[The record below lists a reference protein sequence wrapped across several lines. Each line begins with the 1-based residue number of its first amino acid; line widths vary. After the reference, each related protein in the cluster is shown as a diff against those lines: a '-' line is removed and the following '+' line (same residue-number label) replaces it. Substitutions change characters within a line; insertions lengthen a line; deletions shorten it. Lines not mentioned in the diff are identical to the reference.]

1 VLYNRA
7 DAEILEDKRAM
18 MMNRDRIG
26 FWVRLVAILLAFF
39 FIASFIFVGL
49 GTNVN
54 YNLFDLIGG
63 EDQQAGGQTTDPQDQ
78 IREAERQLQENPK
91 DPDAIKEL
99 AALYYQTGRY
109 DEAARVLQNG
119 REVAPKDPEIPF
131 LLGQVYLQEAQA
143 TPGEEQDKLY
153 QQAGDTFAA
162 AAEVEPENEDA
173 YLFAG
178 ESYDR
183 AGEPAQAIKYYNGYL
198 DLEPKGQ
205 QSEAVKER
213 ISTLLEG
220 GKTTGG

>member
-1 VLYNRA
+1 
-7 DAEILEDKRAM
+7 M

-26 FWVRLVAILLAFF
+26 FWVRLLSIVLAFF

-63 EDQQAGGQTTDPQDQ
+63 DDQQAGEQTTDPQDQ
-78 IREAERQLQENPK
+78 IQEAEKQLEEHPK

-99 AALYYQTGRY
+99 AALYYQSGRY
-109 DEAARVLQNG
+109 DDAARVLQDG
-119 REVAPKDPEIPF
+119 SEVAPTDPEIPF

-143 TPGEEQDKLY
+143 TPGKEQDKLY
-153 QQAGDTFAA
+153 QQAGDAFAA
-162 AAEVEPENEDA
+162 AAEIDPKNEDA

-178 ESYDR
+178 QSYDR
-183 AGEPAQAIKYYNGYL
+183 AGEPALAIKYYNGYL
-198 DLEPKGQ
+198 DLEPEGK
-205 QSEAVKER
+205 QSKAVKER

-220 GKTTGG
+220 GEETTSE

>member
-1 VLYNRA
+1 
-7 DAEILEDKRAM
+7 M

-39 FIASFIFVGL
+39 FVASFVFVGL
-49 GTNVN
+49 GTNVS

-63 EDQQAGGQTTDPQDQ
+63 QDQQAGGQTTDPQDQ
-78 IREAERQLQENPK
+78 IEEAERELQENPK

-99 AALYYQTGRY
+99 AALYYQNGRY
-109 DEAARVLQNG
+109 DDAARVLQDG
-119 REVAPKDPEIPF
+119 REVAPNDEEIPF
-131 LLGQVYLQEAQA
+131 LLGQVYLQEALA
-143 TPGEEQDKLY
+143 TPGEEQDRLY
-153 QQAGDTFAA
+153 LQAGDAFAA
-162 AAEVEPENEDA
+162 ATELEPENEDA

-198 DLEPKGQ
+198 DLEPEGE

-220 GKTTGG
+220 GEATSG

>member
-1 VLYNRA
+1 
-7 DAEILEDKRAM
+7 M

-39 FIASFIFVGL
+39 FVASFIFVGL
-49 GTNVN
+49 GTNVS

-63 EDQQAGGQTTDPQDQ
+63 DDQQAGEQTTDPQDQ
-78 IREAERQLQENPK
+78 IQEAEKQLEEHPK

-109 DEAARVLQNG
+109 DDAARVLQDG
-119 REVAPKDPEIPF
+119 REVAPEDPEIPF

-153 QQAGDTFAA
+153 QQSGDAFAA
-162 AAEVEPENEDA
+162 AAEIDPENEDA

-178 ESYDR
+178 EAYDR
-183 AGEPAQAIKYYNGYL
+183 AGEPALAIKYYNGYL
-198 DLEPKGQ
+198 DLEPEGQ

-213 ISTLLEG
+213 ISTLLESG
-220 GKTTGG
+220 EETTGG

>member
-1 VLYNRA
+1 
-7 DAEILEDKRAM
+7 M

-26 FWVRLVAILLAFF
+26 FWVRLLSIVLAFF
-39 FIASFIFVGL
+39 FIGSFIFVGL

-63 EDQQAGGQTTDPQDQ
+63 DDQQAGEQTTDPQDQ
-78 IREAERQLQENPK
+78 IQEAEKRLEEHPK

-109 DEAARVLQNG
+109 DDAARVLQDG

-143 TPGEEQDKLY
+143 TPGKEQDKLY
-153 QQAGDTFAA
+153 QQAGDAFAA
-162 AAEVEPENEDA
+162 AAEIDPKNEDV

-178 ESYDR
+178 QSYDR
-183 AGEPAQAIKYYNGYL
+183 AGEPALAIKYYNGYL
-198 DLEPKGQ
+198 DLEPEGK

-220 GKTTGG
+220 GEETTSG

>member
-1 VLYNRA
+1 
-7 DAEILEDKRAM
+7 M

-26 FWVRLVAILLAFF
+26 FWVRLLSIVLAFF
-39 FIASFIFVGL
+39 FVASFIFVGL
-49 GTNVN
+49 GTNIS

-63 EDQQAGGQTTDPQDQ
+63 DNQKAGEQTTDPQDQ
-78 IREAERQLQENPK
+78 IQEAEKRLEEHPK

-109 DEAARVLQNG
+109 DDAARVLQDG
-119 REVAPKDPEIPF
+119 REAAPKDPEIPF

-143 TPGEEQDKLY
+143 TPGKEQDKLY
-153 QQAGDTFAA
+153 QQAGDAFAA
-162 AAEVEPENEDA
+162 AAEVDPKNEDA

-178 ESYDR
+178 QSYDR
-183 AGEPAQAIKYYNGYL
+183 AGEPALAIKYYNGYL
-198 DLEPKGQ
+198 DLEPEGK

-220 GKTTGG
+220 GEETTSG

>member
-1 VLYNRA
+1 
-7 DAEILEDKRAM
+7 M

-26 FWVRLVAILLAFF
+26 FWVRLLSIVLAFF
-39 FIASFIFVGL
+39 FVASFIFVGL
-49 GTNVN
+49 GTNIS

-63 EDQQAGGQTTDPQDQ
+63 DDQQAGEQTTDPQDQ
-78 IREAERQLQENPK
+78 IQEAEKRLEEHPK

-109 DEAARVLQNG
+109 DDAARVLQDG

-143 TPGEEQDKLY
+143 TPGKEQDKLY
-153 QQAGDTFAA
+153 QQAGDAFAA
-162 AAEVEPENEDA
+162 AAEIDPKNEDV

-178 ESYDR
+178 QSYDR
-183 AGEPAQAIKYYNGYL
+183 AGEPALAIKYYNGYL
-198 DLEPKGQ
+198 DLEPEGK

-220 GKTTGG
+220 GEETTSG

>member
-1 VLYNRA
+1 
-7 DAEILEDKRAM
+7 M

-26 FWVRLVAILLAFF
+26 WWVRLLSIVLAFF

-91 DPDAIKEL
+91 DPNAIKEL

-109 DEAARVLQNG
+109 DEAAQVLQNG

-131 LLGQVYLQEAQA
+131 LLGQVYLQEGQA

-153 QQAGDTFAA
+153 RQAGDAFAA
-162 AAEVEPENEDA
+162 AAETEPDNEDA

-183 AGEPAQAIKYYNGYL
+183 AGEPAQAIKYYNDYL

-213 ISTLLEG
+213 ISTLLKG

>member
-1 VLYNRA
+1 
-7 DAEILEDKRAM
+7 M

-26 FWVRLVAILLAFF
+26 FWVRLLSIVLAFF
-39 FIASFIFVGL
+39 FVASFIFVGL
-49 GTNVN
+49 GTNVS

-63 EDQQAGGQTTDPQDQ
+63 DDKQAGEQTTDPQDQ
-78 IREAERQLQENPK
+78 IQDAEKQLEEHPK

-99 AALYYQTGRY
+99 AALYYQSGQY
-109 DEAARVLQNG
+109 DDAARVLQDG
-119 REVAPKDPEIPF
+119 REAAPKDPEIPF

-143 TPGEEQDKLY
+143 TPGKEQDELY
-153 QQAGDTFAA
+153 QQAGDAFAA
-162 AAEVEPENEDA
+162 AAEIDPENEDA

-183 AGEPAQAIKYYNGYL
+183 AGEPALAIKYYNGYL
-198 DLEPKGQ
+198 DLEPEGK

-220 GKTTGG
+220 GETTSE

>member
-1 VLYNRA
+1 
-7 DAEILEDKRAM
+7 M

-39 FIASFIFVGL
+39 FVASFIFVGL
-49 GTNVN
+49 GTNVS

-63 EDQQAGGQTTDPQDQ
+63 DDQQAGEQTTDPQDQ
-78 IREAERQLQENPK
+78 IQEAEKQLEEHPK

-109 DEAARVLQNG
+109 DDAARVLQDG

-143 TPGEEQDKLY
+143 TPGKEQDKLY
-153 QQAGDTFAA
+153 QQAGDAFAA
-162 AAEVEPENEDA
+162 AAEVDPKNEDV

-178 ESYDR
+178 QSYDR
-183 AGEPAQAIKYYNGYL
+183 AGEPALAIKYYNGYL
-198 DLEPKGQ
+198 DLEPEGK

-213 ISTLLEG
+213 ISALLEG
-220 GKTTGG
+220 GEETTSE

>member
-1 VLYNRA
+1 
-7 DAEILEDKRAM
+7 M

-39 FIASFIFVGL
+39 FVASFIFVGL
-49 GTNVN
+49 GTNVS

-63 EDQQAGGQTTDPQDQ
+63 DDQQAGEQTTDPQDQ
-78 IREAERQLQENPK
+78 IQEAEKQLEEHPK

-109 DEAARVLQNG
+109 DDAARVLQDG
-119 REVAPKDPEIPF
+119 REVAPKDTEIPF

-143 TPGEEQDKLY
+143 TPGKEQDKLY
-153 QQAGDTFAA
+153 QQAGDAFAA
-162 AAEVEPENEDA
+162 AAEIDPENEDA

-178 ESYDR
+178 QSYDR
-183 AGEPAQAIKYYNGYL
+183 AGEPALAIKYYNGYL
-198 DLEPKGQ
+198 DLEPEGQ

-220 GKTTGG
+220 GEETTSG

>member
-1 VLYNRA
+1 
-7 DAEILEDKRAM
+7 M

-26 FWVRLVAILLAFF
+26 FWVRLLSIVLAFF
-39 FIASFIFVGL
+39 FVGAFIFVGL
-49 GTNVN
+49 GTNVS

-63 EDQQAGGQTTDPQDQ
+63 DDQQAGEQTTDPQDQ
-78 IREAERQLQENPK
+78 IQEAEKQLEEHPK

-109 DEAARVLQNG
+109 DDAARVLQDG

-143 TPGEEQDKLY
+143 TPGKEQDKLY
-153 QQAGDTFAA
+153 QQAGDAFAA
-162 AAEVEPENEDA
+162 AAEIDPENEDA

-178 ESYDR
+178 QSYDR
-183 AGEPAQAIKYYNGYL
+183 AGEPALAIKYYNGYL
-198 DLEPKGQ
+198 DLEPQGQ

-220 GKTTGG
+220 GEETTSG

>member
-1 VLYNRA
+1 
-7 DAEILEDKRAM
+7 M

-26 FWVRLVAILLAFF
+26 FWVRLLSIVLAFF
-39 FIASFIFVGL
+39 FVGAFIFVGL
-49 GTNVN
+49 GTNVS

-63 EDQQAGGQTTDPQDQ
+63 DDQQAGEQTTDPQDQ
-78 IREAERQLQENPK
+78 IQEAEKQLEEHPK

-109 DEAARVLQNG
+109 DDAARVLQDG

-143 TPGEEQDKLY
+143 TPGKEQDKLY
-153 QQAGDTFAA
+153 QQAGDAFAA
-162 AAEVEPENEDA
+162 AAEIDPENEDA

-178 ESYDR
+178 QSYDR
-183 AGEPAQAIKYYNGYL
+183 AGEPALAIKYYNGYL
-198 DLEPKGQ
+198 DLEPQGQ

-220 GKTTGG
+220 GETTSG

>member
-1 VLYNRA
+1 
-7 DAEILEDKRAM
+7 M

-26 FWVRLVAILLAFF
+26 FWVRLLSIVLAFF
-39 FIASFIFVGL
+39 FVAAFIFVGL
-49 GTNVN
+49 GTNVS

-63 EDQQAGGQTTDPQDQ
+63 DDQQAGEQTTDPQDQ
-78 IREAERQLQENPK
+78 IQEAEKQLEEHPK

-109 DEAARVLQNG
+109 DDAARVLQDG

-143 TPGEEQDKLY
+143 TPGKEQDKLY
-153 QQAGDTFAA
+153 QQAGDAFAA
-162 AAEVEPENEDA
+162 AAEIDPENEDA

-178 ESYDR
+178 QSYDR
-183 AGEPAQAIKYYNGYL
+183 AGEPALAIKYYNGYL
-198 DLEPKGQ
+198 DLEPQGQ

-220 GKTTGG
+220 GEETTSG

>member
-1 VLYNRA
+1 
-7 DAEILEDKRAM
+7 M

-26 FWVRLVAILLAFF
+26 FWVRLLSIVLAFF
-39 FIASFIFVGL
+39 FVAAFIFVGL
-49 GTNVN
+49 GTNVS

-63 EDQQAGGQTTDPQDQ
+63 DDQQAGEQTTDPQDQ
-78 IREAERQLQENPK
+78 IQEAEKRLEEHPK

-109 DEAARVLQNG
+109 DDAARVLQDG

-143 TPGEEQDKLY
+143 TPGKEQDKLY
-153 QQAGDTFAA
+153 QQAGDAFAA
-162 AAEVEPENEDA
+162 AAEIDPENEDA

-178 ESYDR
+178 QSYDR
-183 AGEPAQAIKYYNGYL
+183 AGEPALAIKYYNGYL
-198 DLEPKGQ
+198 DLEPQGQ

-220 GKTTGG
+220 GETTSG

>member
-1 VLYNRA
+1 
-7 DAEILEDKRAM
+7 M

-26 FWVRLVAILLAFF
+26 FWVRLLSIVLAFF
-39 FIASFIFVGL
+39 FVASFIFVGL
-49 GTNVN
+49 GTNVS

-63 EDQQAGGQTTDPQDQ
+63 DDQQAGEQTTDPQDQ
-78 IREAERQLQENPK
+78 IQEAEKQLEEHPK

-109 DEAARVLQNG
+109 DDAARVLQDG

-143 TPGEEQDKLY
+143 TPGKEQDKLY
-153 QQAGDTFAA
+153 QQAGDAFAA
-162 AAEVEPENEDA
+162 AAEIDPKNEDV

-178 ESYDR
+178 QSYDR
-183 AGEPAQAIKYYNGYL
+183 AGEPALAIKYYNGYL
-198 DLEPKGQ
+198 DLEPEGK

-213 ISTLLEG
+213 ISKLLEG
-220 GKTTGG
+220 GETTSE

>member
-1 VLYNRA
+1 
-7 DAEILEDKRAM
+7 M

-26 FWVRLVAILLAFF
+26 FWVRLLSIVLAFF
-39 FIASFIFVGL
+39 FVASFIFVGL
-49 GTNVN
+49 GTNVS

-63 EDQQAGGQTTDPQDQ
+63 DDQQAGEQTTDPQDQ
-78 IREAERQLQENPK
+78 IQEAEKQLEEHPK

-99 AALYYQTGRY
+99 AALYYQSGHY
-109 DEAARVLQNG
+109 DDAARVLQDG

-143 TPGEEQDKLY
+143 TPGKEQDKLY
-153 QQAGDTFAA
+153 QQAGDAFAA
-162 AAEVEPENEDA
+162 AAEIDPENEDA

-183 AGEPAQAIKYYNGYL
+183 AGEPALAIKYYNGYL
-198 DLEPKGQ
+198 DLEPEGK

-213 ISTLLEG
+213 ISKLLEG
-220 GKTTGG
+220 GETTSE

>member
-1 VLYNRA
+1 
-7 DAEILEDKRAM
+7 M

-26 FWVRLVAILLAFF
+26 FWVRLLSIVLAFF
-39 FIASFIFVGL
+39 FVASFIFVGL
-49 GTNVN
+49 GTNVS

-63 EDQQAGGQTTDPQDQ
+63 NDQKAGEQTTDPQDQ
-78 IREAERQLQENPK
+78 IQEAEKRLEEHPK

-109 DEAARVLQNG
+109 DDAARVLQDG

-143 TPGEEQDKLY
+143 TPGKEQDKLY
-153 QQAGDTFAA
+153 QQAGDAFAA
-162 AAEVEPENEDA
+162 AAEIDPENEDA

-183 AGEPAQAIKYYNGYL
+183 AGEPALAIKYYNGYL
-198 DLEPKGQ
+198 DLEPEGK

-220 GKTTGG
+220 GETTSE